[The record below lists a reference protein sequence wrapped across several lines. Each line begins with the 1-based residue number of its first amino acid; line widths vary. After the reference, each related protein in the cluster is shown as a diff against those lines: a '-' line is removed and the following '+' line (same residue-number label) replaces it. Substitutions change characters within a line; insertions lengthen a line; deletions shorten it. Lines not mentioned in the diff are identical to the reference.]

1 MSVLMALH
9 YNFDTIEVRVHFGA
23 NGCIR
28 VQLEWSGGHRS
39 GDNSAVDQKIR
50 IIQTVGRAIID
61 SRVQVNLRAGRVLQ
75 AIVYIMPNHL
85 YNTDS

>member
-1 MSVLMALH
+1 MALH
-9 YNFDTIEVRVHFGA
+9 PNFDTIAVRVHFGA

-50 IIQTVGRAIID
+50 IIQAAGRAIID
-61 SRVQVNLRAGRVLQ
+61 SRVQVNLRAGHVLH
-75 AIVYIMPNHL
+75 AFVNIMSNHL